1 MRWFLR
7 SAFACAAI
15 YSALAAW
22 LLIKVIDTPDGESAT
37 AGVLVV
43 GAPWIWSG
51 IFGSNNYWLAIP
63 MNAVTLYFLI
73 VFSVAIYQRG
83 LKADPDK

>member
-1 MRWFLR
+1 VRWFLR
-7 SAFACAAI
+7 SALACAAI

-22 LLIKVIDTPDGESAT
+22 LLIKALDTPDGVSAS

-51 IFGSNNYWLAIP
+51 IFGRYYWLAIP

-73 VFSVAIYQRG
+73 VLSVAIYQKG
-83 LKADPDK
+83 LQSRSR